1 MLTKIVKWYGI
12 LILVALAANT
22 SVQAAIQVDG
32 LYEIELSV
40 KDQGV
45 TERRQALK
53 VALSRILTRLSGTQ
67 AMTQSGQINKI
78 LSRAS
83 RYVDQYR
90 YRKVDGQQSVQGNAT
105 KLLLWV
111 RFNRKAV
118 EQLLRKQQLPLWGST
133 RPEILLWLG
142 IEDRAGRYILGS
154 DKANPIYNS
163 VTSHAKNL
171 ALPVMLPLMDI
182 EDRRSARIS
191 DIWGG
196 FSGPVRSASSRY
208 KADNIVIAKLYPDLG
223 GWRSYWTMVTGSRE
237 KNWTGHGKF
246 PDQAIE
252 DGLNA
257 MANIMVARYATKL
270 TGELSRY
277 NLVIS
282 NINSLKD
289 YNASRQYLAS
299 LSLISRFQLEGISKD
314 KASYQIDLRGGL
326 NDLEQVLNLERRLLP
341 DEATVNPEPVI
352 TNSQPGVA
360 GNVQTPILTQTE
372 TLHYRL
378 KK

>member
-118 EQLLRKQQLPLWGST
+118 EQLLR
-133 RPEILLWLG
+133 
-142 IEDRAGRYILGS
+142 
-154 DKANPIYNS
+154 
-163 VTSHAKNL
+163 
-171 ALPVMLPLMDI
+171 
-182 EDRRSARIS
+182 
-191 DIWGG
+191 
-196 FSGPVRSASSRY
+196 
-208 KADNIVIAKLYPDLG
+208 
-223 GWRSYWTMVTGSRE
+223 
-237 KNWTGHGKF
+237 
-246 PDQAIE
+246 
-252 DGLNA
+252 
-257 MANIMVARYATKL
+257 
-270 TGELSRY
+270 
-277 NLVIS
+277 
-282 NINSLKD
+282 
-289 YNASRQYLAS
+289 
-299 LSLISRFQLEGISKD
+299 
-314 KASYQIDLRGGL
+314 
-326 NDLEQVLNLERRLLP
+326 
-341 DEATVNPEPVI
+341 
-352 TNSQPGVA
+352 
-360 GNVQTPILTQTE
+360 
-372 TLHYRL
+372 
-378 KK
+378 